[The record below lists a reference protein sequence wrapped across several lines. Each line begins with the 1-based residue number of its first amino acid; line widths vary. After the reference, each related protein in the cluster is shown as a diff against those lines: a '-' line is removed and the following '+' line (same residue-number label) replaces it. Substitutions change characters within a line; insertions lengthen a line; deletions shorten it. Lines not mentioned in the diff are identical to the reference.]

1 VSRLHLTNI
10 QTACGEYI
18 KILSGSY
25 INPHKSYIRPKW
37 VNDLSPICDLYLG
50 LIFLT
55 HISHLAHIGN
65 TYPSYTEFLY
75 GTNFPCLVGYY
86 LDANNL
92 YGWAMSQYLPVSGF
106 RFLSAEEIS
115 KIDFAN
121 VPDDSETGFVVECD
135 LEYPSELH
143 ETHNDYPLAPEHVMV
158 TEAMLSPFCKS
169 MNVKHA
175 FTEKL
180 IGDLHPK
187 INYKTHYPNLKLYLS
202 LGMKLLRVHR
212 VVAFRQEP
220 WLKPYVE
227 LNTKMRQQAKT
238 DFEKDFFKLMVN
250 AFFGKSM
257 ENVRKRRKVDLLS
270 DAVKWKK
277 LLTKQQLEQFVIV
290 NEEVVVVERIR
301 AKVTL
306 NKPIYIGFTVLDVSK
321 LLMFAFHYNVIAK
334 RYGKNARLL
343 FTDTD
348 SLCYHLI
355 TDDVYNDMMEYRHLL
370 DPSNYPRDH
379 PLY

>member
-1 VSRLHLTNI
+1 
-10 QTACGEYI
+10 
-18 KILSGSY
+18 
-25 INPHKSYIRPKW
+25 
-37 VNDLSPICDLYLG
+37 
-50 LIFLT
+50 
-55 HISHLAHIGN
+55 
-65 TYPSYTEFLY
+65 
-75 GTNFPCLVGYY
+75 
-86 LDANNL
+86 
-92 YGWAMSQYLPVSGF
+92 
-106 RFLSAEEIS
+106 
-115 KIDFAN
+115 
-121 VPDDSETGFVVECD
+121 
-135 LEYPSELH
+135 
-143 ETHNDYPLAPEHVMV
+143 
-158 TEAMLSPFCKS
+158 

-187 INYKTHYPNLKLYLS
+187 IKYKTHYRNLKLYLS

-220 WLKPYVE
+220 WHKPYVE

-257 ENVRKRRKVDLLS
+257 ENVRKRRKVDLVS
-270 DAVKWKK
+270 DAGKLKK
-277 LLTKQQLEQFVIV
+277 LLAKQQLQQFVIV
-290 NEEVVVVERIR
+290 NEEVVMVERIR

-321 LLMFAFHYNVIAK
+321 LLMFDFHYNVIAK

-348 SLCYHLI
+348 SLCYHLA
-355 TDDVYNDMMEYRHLL
+355 TDDV
-370 DPSNYPRDH
+370 
-379 PLY
+379 

>member
-1 VSRLHLTNI
+1 
-10 QTACGEYI
+10 
-18 KILSGSY
+18 
-25 INPHKSYIRPKW
+25 
-37 VNDLSPICDLYLG
+37 
-50 LIFLT
+50 
-55 HISHLAHIGN
+55 
-65 TYPSYTEFLY
+65 
-75 GTNFPCLVGYY
+75 
-86 LDANNL
+86 
-92 YGWAMSQYLPVSGF
+92 
-106 RFLSAEEIS
+106 
-115 KIDFAN
+115 
-121 VPDDSETGFVVECD
+121 
-135 LEYPSELH
+135 
-143 ETHNDYPLAPEHVMV
+143 MV

-187 INYKTHYPNLKLYLS
+187 IKYKTHYRNLKLYLS

-257 ENVRKRRKVDLLS
+257 ENVRKRRKVDQVS
-270 DAVKWKK
+270 DAVKLKK
-277 LLTKQQLEQFVIV
+277 LLAKQQLEQFVVV
-290 NEEVVVVERIR
+290 NEEVVMVERIR

-321 LLMFAFHYNVIAK
+321 LLMFDFHYNVIAK

-348 SLCYHLI
+348 SLPCVTI
-355 TDDVYNDMMEYRHLL
+355 
-370 DPSNYPRDH
+370 
-379 PLY
+379 